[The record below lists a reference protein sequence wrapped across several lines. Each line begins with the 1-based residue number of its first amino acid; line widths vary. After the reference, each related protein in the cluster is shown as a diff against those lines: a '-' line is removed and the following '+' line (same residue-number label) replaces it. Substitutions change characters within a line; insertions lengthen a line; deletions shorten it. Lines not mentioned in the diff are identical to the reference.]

1 MCIVIFEAIQFWIIE
16 WIDAQG
22 TVRCESMTEQSSV

>member
-1 MCIVIFEAIQFWIIE
+1 LLFLRPVSFE

-22 TVRCESMTEQSSV
+22 KVRCESMTEQPSV